1 MPVTPDYLNKLTTVQ
16 GLPSAARTSTAT
28 GTGASFAD
36 HEVGVWVDIDLGA
49 ITGTSPTCVVKLQQS
64 SNDNTADASGAAD
77 PYVDVTGATIS
88 LTDADANTPTG
99 FMCYNYDEKYLR
111 AVATIGGTNP
121 TFNISVQLHANKKS

>member
-64 SNDNTADASGAAD
+64 SNDNTADPSGAAD
-77 PYVDVTGATIS
+77 AYTDITGATIS
-88 LTDADANTPTG
+88 LTDANANTSTG
-99 FMCYNYDEKYLR
+99 FMCYNYNEKYLR